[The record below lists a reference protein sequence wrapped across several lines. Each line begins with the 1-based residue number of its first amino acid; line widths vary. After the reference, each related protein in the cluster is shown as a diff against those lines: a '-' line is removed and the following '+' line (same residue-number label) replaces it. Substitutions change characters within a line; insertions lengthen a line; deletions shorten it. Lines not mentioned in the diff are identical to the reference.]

1 MVNLTVFSIS
11 MAGIFDGLGTI
22 KSITGSSSRT
32 ITAIVQQ
39 RSGMRPLKSWLMT
52 NIGKFLISFWMMSEL
67 HMLAEFNE
75 EQMLAEMDEQRLTEI
90 IGYAKAH

>member
-1 MVNLTVFSIS
+1 
-11 MAGIFDGLGTI
+11 
-22 KSITGSSSRT
+22 
-32 ITAIVQQ
+32 
-39 RSGMRPLKSWLMT
+39 MRPLKSWLMT
-52 NIGKFLISFWMMSEL
+52 NIGLFLFSFWMMSEL